1 MGFIFKEDEPLGSS
15 LSFKIEK
22 HLFSGRSQFQKL
34 DIFETKKFGKIM
46 VLDGFLMLTE
56 KDEFAYHEMIAH
68 VPLYSHFNPENVLV
82 IGGGDGGTLREVVKH
97 GKVKQVDICEI
108 DELVIEKSKEF
119 FPDLA
124 GSFLNP
130 KVNVFIQDAVE
141 FVKNKK
147 NVYDVILIDSTD
159 PIGPGEG
166 LFNQEF
172 YKNAF
177 DALRDDG
184 ILTAQAESPFFT
196 PELVQDIVDKNKKNF
211 PIVKLY
217 TAFTP
222 TYPSGNWSFAIG
234 SKKYDPAL
242 DVDVD
247 AIKADNLILK
257 YYNPEHHKASF
268 ALPNFI
274 KKIVE

>member
-22 HLFSGRSQFQKL
+22 HLFSGQSQYQKL

-68 VPLYSHFNPENVLV
+68 VPLYSHPNPENVLV

-97 GKVKQVDICEI
+97 GKVKQADICEI
-108 DELVIEKSKEF
+108 DGMVIEKSKEF
-119 FPDLA
+119 FPELA
-124 GSFLNP
+124 GSFSNP
-130 KVNVFIQDAVE
+130 KVNVFLQDAVE

-147 NVYDVILIDSTD
+147 KAYDVILIDSTD

-172 YKNAF
+172 YNNAF
-177 DALRDDG
+177 QSLKEGG

-234 SKKYDPAL
+234 SKKYDPAQEI
-242 DVDVD
+242 DFE
-247 AIKADNLILK
+247 AIKTDNLVLK
-257 YYNPEHHKASF
+257 YYNLEHHKASF
-268 ALPNFI
+268 VLPNFI

>member
-177 DALRDDG
+177 DALKDAG